1 MFKLEKLEFI
11 HLIQPSQKGHSVKDA
26 IDEKR
31 RCFLRRATTAVGG
44 IGLAAASVPFFS
56 YWMPDAATEAASAP
70 IKIDIS
76 QLKPREQLTVPWR
89 GMPIWVISRD
99 VEMLGSLPKSDGK
112 LRDPLC
118 EQNQQPAYCKNT
130 HRSIKPEIFVT
141 IGICTHLG
149 CVPTYRPDVASVSPD
164 WLGGFY
170 CPCHGSL
177 YDLSGR
183 VYKDVP
189 APLNLKI
196 PRHMYVSA
204 TEIMIG
210 EDKDGIEGAISIS

>member
-1 MFKLEKLEFI
+1 M
-11 HLIQPSQKGHSVKDA
+11 VVM
-26 IDEKR
+26 DEVDQKR

-44 IGLAAASVPFFS
+44 IGLAAATVPFFS
-56 YWMPDAATEAASAP
+56 YWMPSADTEAAAAP

-76 QLKPREQLTVPWR
+76 GMKPREQLTVPWR
-89 GMPIWVISRD
+89 GMPIWVIYRD
-99 VEMLGSLPKSDGK
+99 QEMLDSLAKLTNS
-112 LRDPLC
+112 LRDPLS
-118 EQNQQPAYCKNT
+118 EQDQQPDYCKNA
-130 HRSIKPEIFVT
+130 HRSIKPPFFIA

-170 CPCHGSL
+170 CPCHGSK
-177 YDLSGR
+177 YDLAGR
-183 VYKDVP
+183 VFKNVP

-196 PRHMYVSA
+196 PNHMYVSD

-210 EDKDGIEGAISIS
+210 EDKSGVQGAISIS

>member
-1 MFKLEKLEFI
+1 
-11 HLIQPSQKGHSVKDA
+11 VKDV
-26 IDEKR
+26 IDKNR
-31 RCFLRRATTAVGG
+31 RCFLRAATTAVGG

-56 YWMPDAATEAASAP
+56 YWMPSADTEAAAAP

-76 QLKPREQLTVPWR
+76 KMKPREQLTVPWR
-89 GMPIWVISRD
+89 GMPMWVIYRD
-99 VEMLGSLPKSDGK
+99 EAMLDTISKLNDV
-112 LRDPLC
+112 LRDPLS
-118 EQNQQPAYCKNT
+118 EQDQQPDYCKNL
-130 HRSIKPEIFVT
+130 HRSIKPQFFVA

-149 CVPTYRPDVASVSPD
+149 CVPTYRPDAASVAPD

-170 CPCHGSL
+170 CPCHGSK

-183 VYKDVP
+183 VFQNVP

-196 PRHMYVSA
+196 PRHMYISD

-210 EDKDGIEGAISIS
+210 EDKDGVQGAIAIS